1 MGESYVPING
11 FYRILCSGQA
21 RFQGRPADAVIGMRG
36 TIGPVMGYD
45 DLKSNFPGHAMTGAK
60 SAAAATGK
68 AGRGRKSGVK
78 MITHMEP
85 PRNHLM
91 GPSCDH
97 LIGPLDDH
105 LKEPPEGVAK
115 V

>member
-1 MGESYVPING
+1 
-11 FYRILCSGQA
+11 
-21 RFQGRPADAVIGMRG
+21 
-36 TIGPVMGYD
+36 
-45 DLKSNFPGHAMTGAK
+45 
-60 SAAAATGK
+60 
-68 AGRGRKSGVK
+68 

-97 LIGPLDDH
+97 L
-105 LKEPPEGVAK
+105 KEPPEGVAK